1 MASYTMWQ
9 PAVIRII
16 ASASSSSA
24 KPYHD
29 YFIFELKMDGFR
41 ALAYVEANE
50 TRLVSRNGSVF
61 IHAE

>member
-9 PAVIRII
+9 PAVIRI

-41 ALAYVEANE
+41 ALAYVEENE
-50 TRLVSRNGSVF
+50 TRRVSRNGSVF